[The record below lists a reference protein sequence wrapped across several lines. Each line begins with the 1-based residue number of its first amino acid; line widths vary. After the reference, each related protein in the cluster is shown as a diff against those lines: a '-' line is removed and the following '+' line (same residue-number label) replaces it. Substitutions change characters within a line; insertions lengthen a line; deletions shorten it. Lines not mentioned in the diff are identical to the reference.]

1 MSQVRIVTDSSA
13 ELDPSVAVELG
24 ITVIPLDICRG
35 ADTITDD
42 PCFCS
47 GDFFHQVVK
56 NREHLCVRPPAAQRF
71 ETAYRRLSHET
82 SDIVSLHL
90 SSAMNPTVS
99 AACQARDQLLG
110 RVDIRVIDTRFV
122 SHALGYIV
130 TQTAKTA
137 ARGASLDD
145 VVKYARDLISRTYY
159 AFAVP
164 TPEALKNSGIY
175 QETYNFGVNGG
186 RHILPLLT
194 LEDGVITPQFQM
206 RSRGPIVDRL
216 TEFVTE
222 FTEWEHLSLVHTSL
236 NPEVKAFR
244 ERLSEV
250 ANSKQFTEHVYGPVW
265 GSIVGPQAMG
275 AVIVAP

>member
-13 ELDPSVAVELG
+13 ELDPSVAAELG
-24 ITVIPLDICRG
+24 ITVVPLDICRG
-35 ADTITDD
+35 SDTVEDS

-47 GDFFHQVVK
+47 GDFFHQMIK
-56 NREHLCVRPPAAQRF
+56 NREHICVRPPASQRF
-71 ETAYRRLSHET
+71 ETAYRRLSRET

-90 SSAMNPTVS
+90 SAAMSPTVN

-130 TQTAKTA
+130 MQTAKTA

-159 AFAVP
+159 AFSVP
-164 TPEALKNSGIY
+164 TPEMLQDSGIY
-175 QETYNFGVNGG
+175 QETYNFGVNG
-186 RHILPLLT
+186 RRILPLLT
-194 LEDGVITPQFQM
+194 LEDGIITPQFQM
-206 RSRGPIVDRL
+206 RSRGPIVERL
-216 TEFVTE
+216 AEFVTE
-222 FTEWEHLSLVHTSL
+222 FTEWEHLSLVHTPL

-244 ERLSEV
+244 EKLSEV
-250 ANSKQFTEHVYGPVW
+250 ADSKQFTEHVYGPVW